1 MKIHFIA
8 SAIGN
13 KNDYGSIIDL
23 VEKLGN
29 TIITRH
35 AIERS
40 REQIL
45 SESPEE
51 SELYVKK
58 FQTWHKKADVVIFEV
73 TTPDISIGYEI
84 AYALTLSKPVIVLY
98 RRDINSQPGTPGAL
112 KGMHSERLQVL
123 SYDDATLGEILA
135 LALDYAEETSDIRFN
150 FFVTPTISAYLDWIA
165 KERKLPRSV
174 YLRRLIEDDM
184 NSNLEYDGR
193 DAALQES

>member
-13 KNDYGSIIDL
+13 KSDYTAIMNA

-35 AIERS
+35 AVDRT

-45 SESPEE
+45 QESPEE

-58 FQTWHKKADVVIFEV
+58 FQSWHKNADAVIFEV
-73 TTPDISIGYEI
+73 TAPDISIGYEI
-84 AYALTLSKPVIVLY
+84 AYALTLNKPVVVLY
-98 RRDINSQPGTPGAL
+98 RRDANTQPGTPGAL

-123 SYDDATLGEILA
+123 SYDDATLSEILA
-135 LALDYAEETSDIRFN
+135 LALDYAEETSDVRFN
-150 FFVTPTISAYLDWIA
+150 FFVTPTISAYLDWVA

-184 NSNLEYDGR
+184 RNSTGYG
-193 DAALQES
+193 AQEL